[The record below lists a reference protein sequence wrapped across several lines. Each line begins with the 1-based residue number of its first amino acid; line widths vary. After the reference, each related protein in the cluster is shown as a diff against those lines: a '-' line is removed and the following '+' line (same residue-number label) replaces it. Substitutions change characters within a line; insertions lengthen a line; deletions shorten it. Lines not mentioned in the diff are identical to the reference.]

1 MKKGM
6 IFDLDGVIVST
17 DHYHYLAWKNM
28 ADEEGIPFDEETN
41 NRLRGIS
48 RMASLEIIL
57 EKASK
62 TYSQEEKE
70 KLCEKKNNIYRQS
83 LNRLTPKDVD
93 PDTLATL
100 IQIKNM
106 GVKTAIGSSSKNTKF
121 ILERIGLLDFFD
133 EIVDGTMI
141 SHSKPDPE
149 VFLLAAKKIGL
160 EPKDCGVVED
170 AYAGVEAAKR
180 GGFTSYGIGDAST
193 SPNTDYPLKKM
204 SDLLIYLN
212 EKKEDNPRIA
222 IEHLYKTYPNGFTAT
237 KDFSLTINDGEF
249 VVFVGPS
256 GCGKSTVLRMIAGL
270 EDVTKGKILLDGED
284 ITDKEAKDRDIAMVF
299 QNYALYPHL
308 SVFKNIAF
316 PLEVERVPLKHFFDF
331 KYRKQRKA
339 DIKKKVEDAASK
351 IGLSDYLESKPANLS
366 GGQRQRVALGR
377 AIVRDPKV
385 FLLDEPLS
393 NLDAK
398 MRVQM
403 RSEITRLHDKLKTI
417 FIYVTHDQVE
427 AMTMGT
433 KIVVLKDGVIQQV
446 GTPEDIFLNPVNQ
459 FVAGFIGTPQ
469 MNFFNARIRKEGNQ
483 YYASLEGRQKELLLP
498 KERMKNFSDQYLDKE
513 MVLGIRPG
521 AISVK
526 GDLDYQEQ
534 GFLAHIN
541 LFEQLGE
548 ETLLYVTFPGKKED
562 LIISTTG
569 LGRFHKEM
577 DVGISFN
584 LEHVCLFSKETGE
597 SLLKR

>member
-17 DHYHYLAWKNM
+17 DHYHYLAWKKM
-28 ADEEGIPFDEETN
+28 ADDENIPFDEETN

-57 EKASK
+57 EKAK
-62 TYSQEEKE
+62 KNYTQEEKE
-70 KLCEKKNNIYRQS
+70 ALCEKKNNIYRES
-83 LNRLTPKDVD
+83 LKQLTPKDVD

-106 GVKTAIGSSSKNTKF
+106 GIKCAIGSSSKNTKF
-121 ILERIGLLDFFD
+121 ILERIGLLSFFD

-160 EPKDCGVVED
+160 ESKDCGVVED

-180 GGFTSYGIGDAST
+180 GGFTSFGIGDAST
-193 SPNTDYPLKKM
+193 SPNTDHPLKKM
-204 SDLLIYLN
+204 SDLLVYL
-212 EKKEDNPRIA
+212 KEENKETPRIS

-237 KDFSLTINDGEF
+237 KDFNLSINDGEF

-308 SVFKNIAF
+308 SVYKNIAF
-316 PLEVERVPLKHFFDF
+316 PLEVEHVPFKHFFDF
-331 KYRKQRKA
+331 KFRKQRKEE
-339 DIKKKVEDAASK
+339 IKKKVEDAASK
-351 IGLSDYLESKPANLS
+351 IGLSEYLDRKPANLS

-433 KIVVLKDGVIQQV
+433 KIVVLKDGVIQQI
-446 GTPEDIFLNPVNQ
+446 GTPEDIFLNPTNQ

-469 MNFFNARIRKEGNQ
+469 MNFLSAHIRKEGNQ
-483 YYASLEGRQKELLLP
+483 YFASFKDNEKELPLP
-498 KERMKNFSDQYLDKE
+498 KERMEHFNDKNLDKE
-513 MVLGIRPG
+513 IVLGIRPG

-534 GFLAHIN
+534 GFITHVN

-548 ETLLYVTFPGKKED
+548 ETLLYSSFKGKEDD

>member
-1 MKKGM
+1 MKKGI
-6 IFDLDGVIVST
+6 IFDLDGVILST
-17 DHYHYLAWKNM
+17 DHYHYLAWKRM
-28 ADEEGIPFDEETN
+28 ADEEGIPFDEKTN
-41 NRLRGIS
+41 NRLRGVS
-48 RMASLEIIL
+48 RMDSLEIIL
-57 EKASK
+57 EKSSK
-62 TYSQEEKE
+62 TYTQEEKE
-70 KLCEKKNNIYRQS
+70 NLCEKKNSFYREYLQQ
-83 LNRLTPKDVD
+83 LTPEDVD
-93 PDTLATL
+93 QDTLSTL
-100 IQIKNM
+100 KKIKEM
-106 GVKTAIGSSSKNTKF
+106 GIKIAIGSSSKNTKF
-121 ILERIGLLDFFD
+121 ILERIGLLYLFD

-141 SHSKPDPE
+141 AHSKPNPE
-149 VFLLAAKKIGL
+149 VFLLAANKIGL
-160 EPKDCGVVED
+160 KPDECGVVED

-180 GGFTSYGIGDAST
+180 GGFTSYGIGDAINS
-193 SPNTDYPLKKM
+193 SNTDYPLKKL
-204 SDLLIYLN
+204 SDLLTYLEEEN
-212 EKKEDNPRIA
+212 DKKPRVL
-222 IEHLYKTYPNGFTAT
+222 IEHLYKTYPNGFVAT
-237 KDFSLTINDGEF
+237 KDFNLTINDGEF

-256 GCGKSTVLRMIAGL
+256 GCGKSTILRMIAGL
-270 EDVTKGKILLDGED
+270 EDVTEGKIVLDDED
-284 ITDKEAKDRDIAMVF
+284 ITDKEAKERDIAMVF

-316 PLEVERVPLKHFFDF
+316 PLEVEHIPFKHFFDF
-331 KYRKQRKA
+331 KYRKKRKEE
-339 DIKKKVEDAASK
+339 IKKKVEEAAAK
-351 IGLSDYLESKPANLS
+351 IGLSEYLDRKPANLS

-433 KIVVLKDGVIQQV
+433 KIVVLKDGLIQQI
-446 GTPEDIFLNPVNQ
+446 GTPEDVFLNPTNQ

-469 MNFFNARIRKEGNQ
+469 MNFFSACIKKKNGEYFISFKGKEIDL
-483 YYASLEGRQKELLLP
+483 SLPR
-498 KERMKNFSDQYLDKE
+498 ERMNNFADKNLDKE
-513 MVLGIRPG
+513 IIAGIRSG

-526 GDLDYQEQ
+526 GDLDYHEE
-534 GFLAHIN
+534 GFVAHIN

-548 ETLLYVTFPGKKED
+548 ETLLYTTFPEKKDD

-569 LGRFHKEM
+569 LGRFRKEM

-584 LEHVCLFSKETGE
+584 LEHICLFSKETGE
-597 SLLKR
+597 SLLKK